1 MPVPAARR
9 RCGQRARRGMLL
21 VPGVTRFVA
30 SVAPRTGRGQRAL
43 PFAFSGGEGA
53 RWPEEPRHGRCSP
66 RTASPLLFPG
76 TGVVCRPCPSSP
88 HPRGRDPPGP
98 IPPSSPVWG
107 LSAPKRDPG
116 RGGQFFP
123 ERRWRGTAA
132 AWRGRSEPPPPPM
145 LSSPSARRLVP
156 RPGEVP
162 ARLLPAPPAGPRGTG
177 AGLGPKSVAFSPVPR
192 QSSREGDGLKE
203 TVQGS

>member
-1 MPVPAARR
+1 MPVPAARL

-116 RGGQFFP
+116 RGGGNSSPSGGGEGQQP
-123 ERRWRGTAA
+123 LGEAGVK
-132 AWRGRSEPPPPPM
+132 PPPPRCSLPRQ
-145 LSSPSARRLVP
+145 LAGWSLGRERSRPGCCQPPLQGRGVPGRAWGRRASPS
-156 RPGEVP
+156 
-162 ARLLPAPPAGPRGTG
+162 LPYQGKAAGKAT
-177 AGLGPKSVAFSPVPR
+177 A
-192 QSSREGDGLKE
+192 
-203 TVQGS
+203 